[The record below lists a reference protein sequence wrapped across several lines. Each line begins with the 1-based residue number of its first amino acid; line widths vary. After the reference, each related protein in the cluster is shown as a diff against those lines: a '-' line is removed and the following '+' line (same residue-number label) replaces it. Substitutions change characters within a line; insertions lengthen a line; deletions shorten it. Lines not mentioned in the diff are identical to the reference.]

1 MKVQPVRLFRAAM
14 LFGFA
19 GVITKIFL
27 TGQMVKY
34 MSPSLD
40 PLTAA
45 AGIVLAAMGVM
56 ELLQG
61 CQPSGSDA
69 AGHEHDDHDH
79 GHESG
84 GIEQA
89 STYLLVM
96 APIILGLIVIPQ
108 ALGSSV
114 MRGESMFSLLLAYP
128 SNANQANMGAPPA
141 PSKPISDVPDLL
153 AYLRKAGESGVGQR
167 VRAAGVVVRNDALGG
182 NEFALLRYSIV
193 HCVADAI
200 PVGLLVVTP
209 GDPGVASD
217 GWVEVEGVL
226 AVRQREGDRLVS
238 IAADRVVLAEEPVN
252 PYLPPIF

>member
-1 MKVQPVRLFRAAM
+1 MKRRAMSVFRAAM

-19 GVITKIFL
+19 AFIAKVFF

-40 PLTAA
+40 PLTAVS
-45 AGIVLAAMGVM
+45 GIVLAAMGVM
-56 ELLQG
+56 EILRACEPCPQ
-61 CQPSGSDA
+61 DA
-69 AGHEHDDHDH
+69 EGHQHDH
-79 GHESG
+79 GPHHAPG
-84 GIEQA
+84 WIDQA
-89 STYLLVM
+89 LSSLLVM
-96 APIILGLIVIPQ
+96 SPVILGLIVTPQ

-114 MRGESMFSLLLAYP
+114 MSGESIFRLLLAYP
-128 SNANQANMGAPPA
+128 SNVRQESAPAPPA
-141 PSKPISDVPDLL
+141 RTGRISDLPELL
-153 AYLRKAGESGVGQR
+153 AYLRRAGESGVGQR
-167 VRAAGVVVRNDALGG
+167 VQTAGVVVRNDALGG

-209 GDPGVASD
+209 GDPGVAADS
-217 GWVEVEGVL
+217 WVEIEGVL
-226 AVRQREGDRLVS
+226 TMRQREGDRLVS

>member
-1 MKVQPVRLFRAAM
+1 MKVRPVRLFRAAM

-19 GVITKIFL
+19 GFIAKIFL

-45 AGIVLAAMGVM
+45 AGIVLAGMGVM
-56 ELLQG
+56 ELLQSRI
-61 CQPSGSDA
+61 PDPADA
-69 AGHEHDDHDH
+69 HRHDHDH
-79 GHESG
+79 DHESG
-84 GIEQA
+84 KIDQA
-89 STYLLVM
+89 FTYLLVM
-96 APIILGLIVIPQ
+96 APMILGLIVTPQ

-114 MRGESMFSLLLAYP
+114 MSGTSMFSLLLAYP
-128 SNANQANMGAPPA
+128 SNMGRANVDAPPA
-141 PSKPISDVPDLL
+141 PAKPISDMPELL
-153 AYLRKAGESGVGQR
+153 VYLRRAGESGVGQR

-226 AVRQREGDRLVS
+226 AVRQREGNRLVS
-238 IAADRVVLAEEPVN
+238 IEADRVVLAEEPVN

>member
-1 MKVQPVRLFRAAM
+1 MKIQPVRLFRAAM

-19 GVITKIFL
+19 GVIAKIFL

-40 PLTAA
+40 PLTAG
-45 AGIVLAAMGVM
+45 AGIFLAIMGVM
-56 ELLQG
+56 ELLRG
-61 CQPSGSDA
+61 RQPSGSDA
-69 AGHEHDDHDH
+69 AGHEHDHDH
-79 GHESG
+79 GHGSG

-96 APIILGLIVIPQ
+96 APIILGLIVTPQ

-114 MRGESMFSLLLAYP
+114 MSGESIFSLLLAYP
-128 SNANQANMGAPPA
+128 SNASQANMGAPPA

-167 VRAAGVVVRNDALGG
+167 VRAAGLVVRNDALGG

-193 HCVADAI
+193 HCVADAV
-200 PVGLLVVTP
+200 PVGFLVVTP

-226 AVRQREGDRLVS
+226 AVRQRDGDRLVS

>member
-1 MKVQPVRLFRAAM
+1 MKVRPVRLFRAAM

-19 GVITKIFL
+19 AFIAKVFL

-45 AGIVLAAMGVM
+45 AGVVLAIMGVM
-56 ELLQG
+56 ELLHSRKPG
-61 CQPSGSDA
+61 PAEAD
-69 AGHEHDDHDH
+69 GHHHDHDH
-79 GHESG
+79 GHASG
-84 GIEQA
+84 RIDQA
-89 STYLLVM
+89 LTYLLVM
-96 APIILGLIVIPQ
+96 APMILGLIVTPQ

-114 MRGESMFSLLLAYP
+114 MSGESIFRLLLAYP
-128 SNANQANMGAPPA
+128 SNASQANTGAPPA
-141 PSKPISDVPDLL
+141 LAKPISDMPELL
-153 AYLRKAGESGVGQR
+153 VYLRRAGESGVGKR

-200 PVGLLVVTP
+200 PIGLLVVTP

-238 IAADRVVLAEEPVN
+238 IAADRVVSAEEPVN